1 MGTGQA
7 DKESVLIVH
16 NRYRERGGEDVVF
29 DSEAMLLK
37 QRGHRVRR
45 FSVDNALLP
54 VSPTPSQQVGLAV
67 NTLWS
72 RESAAEL
79 RKTIRD
85 FGPDVVQV
93 HNTFPQLSPSIYEAC
108 AAEGVRVFQTLHNYR
123 FVCPAATLFRDGR
136 PCEDCVGRAF
146 PWPGVMHAC
155 YQGSRARSAVVASML
170 GLARARGALDHV
182 SAFIALNEFGR
193 RMFVRGGLPD
203 GRVVVKPN
211 FVDDIAATPT
221 TARSGFLFVGRL
233 APEKGV
239 GTMLRAWRSLPD
251 TIGLRII
258 GDGPLRGA
266 VQREASTSRNILYD
280 GPRDH
285 DDVLG
290 AMASARALVF
300 PSEWYEGCPMTII
313 ESFASRLPVVASR
326 LGSLEEMV
334 LDGHRGLLFER
345 GAADDLA
352 EKIRWLHE
360 HGDEA
365 SKLGDAARDE
375 YLREYT
381 ADRSYA
387 RLMAIYRRQVH

>member
-1 MGTGQA
+1 MAATEA
-7 DKESVLIVH
+7 VLLVH
-16 NRYRERGGEDVVF
+16 NRYRIRSGEDAVF
-29 DSEAMLLK
+29 DAEAALLEA
-37 QRGHRVRR
+37 RGHPVTRLT
-45 FSVDNALLP
+45 VDNANLP
-54 VSPTPSQQVGLAV
+54 DALGMRDQIRLASRTV
-67 NTLWS
+67 WS
-72 RESAAEL
+72 TAAA
-79 RKTIRD
+79 RAVRRAIRAAR
-85 FGPDVVQV
+85 PDVVHV
-93 HNTFPQLSPSIYEAC
+93 HNTFPQLSPSVYEAC
-108 AAEGVRVFQTLHNYR
+108 AAEGVPVFQTLHNYR

-146 PWPGVMHAC
+146 AWPGVMHAC
-155 YQGSRARSAVVASML
+155 YQGSHARSAVVASML

-182 SAFIALNEFGR
+182 AAFVALNHFGR
-193 RMFVRGGLPD
+193 RVFVRGGLPD
-203 GRVVVKPN
+203 ERVVVKPN
-211 FVDDIAATPT
+211 FVEDIASTQST

-233 APEKGV
+233 APEKGI
-239 GTMLRAWRSLPD
+239 GTMLQAWRSLPS
-251 TIGLRII
+251 TIPLRIM
-258 GDGPLRGA
+258 GDGPLRDA
-266 VQREASTSRNILYD
+266 VQRAASTSRNVVYE
-280 GPRDH
+280 GARDH
-285 DDVLG
+285 HDVLA

-300 PSEWYEGCPMTII
+300 PSEWYEGCPVTII

-334 LDGHRGLLFER
+334 LDGHTGLLFER

-387 RLMAIYRRQVH
+387 RLMAIYRGQVH